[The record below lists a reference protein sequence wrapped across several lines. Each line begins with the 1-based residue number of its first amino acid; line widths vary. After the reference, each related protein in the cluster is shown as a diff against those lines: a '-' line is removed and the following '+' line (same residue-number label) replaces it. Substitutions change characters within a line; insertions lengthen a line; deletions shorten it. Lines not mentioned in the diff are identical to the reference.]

1 MSIDTASPNIWVL
14 SFHNFLNQWQGSDIR
29 ILLIAKWLFYCV
41 MFTFPFAL
49 PIAYRHL
56 ALPDEIVEIRNE
68 EVEGYDPKDYDSFVR
83 SKYEKVEPALDS

>member
-1 MSIDTASPNIWVL
+1 MTIELAPSNIWVL

-29 ILLIAKWLFYCV
+29 ILLIAKWLLYCA

-56 ALPDEIVEIRNE
+56 ALPEEIVEIRNE
-68 EVEGYDPKDYDSFVR
+68 EVEGYDPKDYQSFVR
-83 SKYEKVEPALDS
+83 RKYEKVEPAS